1 MEIFLN
7 DEYETMWT
15 AISSM
20 MGVVAT
26 LLAIFALLYSM
37 RTYRKTM
44 QIMHYG
50 ELDKMYFE
58 ILKEA
63 LSKPHLVRKE
73 FERNDEQKAEYRL
86 YAFIVWNFL
95 ESIYDRCMLDHD
107 LQKTWFPIIEAERS
121 IHLAWIQEKENRT
134 KFKAEFLSFIDKGKF
149 EVAV

>member
-44 QIMHYG
+44 QIMH
-50 ELDKMYFE
+50 
-58 ILKEA
+58 
-63 LSKPHLVRKE
+63 
-73 FERNDEQKAEYRL
+73 
-86 YAFIVWNFL
+86 
-95 ESIYDRCMLDHD
+95 
-107 LQKTWFPIIEAERS
+107 
-121 IHLAWIQEKENRT
+121 
-134 KFKAEFLSFIDKGKF
+134 
-149 EVAV
+149 

>member
-1 MEIFLN
+1 MKFSKKPL
-7 DEYETMWT
+7 
-15 AISSM
+15 ASRISC
-20 MGVVAT
+20 AK
-26 LLAIFALLYSM
+26 
-37 RTYRKTM
+37 R
-44 QIMHYG
+44 
-50 ELDKMYFE
+50 
-58 ILKEA
+58 
-63 LSKPHLVRKE
+63 